1 MRTVQCVSHDA
12 SGPRVVEDAVCA
24 AFIEAPPSLR
34 SCNVHRC
41 AEYRV
46 TGWSAVSK
54 HRAAEVIPNE
64 YIKKWLFKHKLEKYF
79 GQLNLYFGIISK
91 SH

>member
-1 MRTVQCVSHDA
+1 MRTVQCISHDA

-24 AFIEAPPSLR
+24 PSAAAPPSVR

-46 TGWSAVSK
+46 TGWSAVS
-54 HRAAEVIPNE
+54 E
-64 YIKKWLFKHKLEKYF
+64 
-79 GQLNLYFGIISK
+79 LYAPVQVLMYLPVSKISQTRDIDFI
-91 SH
+91 

>member
-24 AFIEAPPSLR
+24 ASTEAPPSLR

-41 AEYRV
+41 AKYRV

-54 HRAAEVIPNE
+54 HNAAEAIPTE
-64 YIKKWLFKHKLEKYF
+64 YIKCLLKHKLEKYF
-79 GQLNLYFGIISK
+79 SQNYICIL
-91 SH
+91 